1 MIIDGKAIAAKVRAE
16 VALAVKE
23 IEARAGVTPG
33 LALIRLGNDP
43 ASEVYVRGKVKACQE
58 TGMGGFEHILPEAT
72 PEEDL
77 LALVRELNV
86 NPHVHGVLVQLPLPK
101 HISSEEVL
109 DALAPQKDVDGFG
122 PHSAGALFTGRQ
134 GLRPCTPLGIMRL
147 LDEAQT
153 RLLGA
158 RALVVGRSNIVG
170 KPVAMLLLER
180 HATVTLAHSRTADL
194 AAEVGAADVLVAA
207 IGKPEM
213 IRGVW
218 VKKEATVIDVGIN
231 RNAAGKLVGDVEFA
245 PAAERARAITP
256 VPGGVGPMTIAYLLS
271 NTIQAA
277 KAQLGLS

>member
-33 LALIRLGNDP
+33 LALIRVGNDP
-43 ASEVYVRGKVKACQE
+43 ASEVYVRGKAKACQE

-158 RALVVGRSNIVG
+158 RALVVGRSNLVG

-194 AAEVGAADVLVAA
+194 AAEVGAADVLIAA

-213 IRGVW
+213 IRGAW
-218 VKKEATVIDVGIN
+218 VKKGATVIDVGIN

>member
-122 PHSAGALFTGRQ
+122 PHNAGALFTGGQ

-153 RLLGA
+153 QILGA

>member
-33 LALIRLGNDP
+33 LALIRVGNDP
-43 ASEVYVRGKVKACQE
+43 ASEVYVRGKAKACQE

-194 AAEVGAADVLVAA
+194 AAEVGAADVLIAA

-213 IRGVW
+213 IRGAW
-218 VKKEATVIDVGIN
+218 VKKGATVIDVGIN

-271 NTIQAA
+271 RGVA
-277 KAQLGLS
+277 KASRVLEQ

>member
-33 LALIRLGNDP
+33 LALIRVGNDP

-122 PHSAGALFTGRQ
+122 PHNAGALFTGRQ

-194 AAEVGAADVLVAA
+194 AAEVGAADVLIAA

-213 IRGVW
+213 IRGAW
-218 VKKEATVIDVGIN
+218 VKKGATVIDVGIN

>member
-122 PHSAGALFTGRQ
+122 PHNAGALFTGGQ

-170 KPVAMLLLER
+170 KPVVMLLLGR

-213 IRGVW
+213 IRGAW
-218 VKKEATVIDVGIN
+218 VKKGATVIDVGIN

>member
-1 MIIDGKAIAAKVRAE
+1 
-16 VALAVKE
+16 
-23 IEARAGVTPG
+23 
-33 LALIRLGNDP
+33 
-43 ASEVYVRGKVKACQE
+43 
-58 TGMGGFEHILPEAT
+58 
-72 PEEDL
+72 
-77 LALVRELNV
+77 
-86 NPHVHGVLVQLPLPK
+86 VHGVLVQLPLPK

-122 PHSAGALFTGRQ
+122 PHNAGALFTGRQ

-158 RALVVGRSNIVG
+158 RALVVGRSSLVG

-213 IRGVW
+213 IRGAW
-218 VKKEATVIDVGIN
+218 VKKGATVIDVGIN